1 MKAIGRGFIPDM
13 ITQFA
18 RGRGIFAARPTL
30 WIHPIRV
37 HGVFIPDPRKMGV
50 KRTEVVALAFRG
62 YREAYK
68 ESGLNHLEESEVAR
82 YRINSKS

>member
-1 MKAIGRGFIPDM
+1 
-13 ITQFA
+13 
-18 RGRGIFAARPTL
+18 
-30 WIHPIRV
+30 
-37 HGVFIPDPRKMGV
+37 MGV

-68 ESGLNHLEESEVAR
+68 ESGLNHLKESEVAR